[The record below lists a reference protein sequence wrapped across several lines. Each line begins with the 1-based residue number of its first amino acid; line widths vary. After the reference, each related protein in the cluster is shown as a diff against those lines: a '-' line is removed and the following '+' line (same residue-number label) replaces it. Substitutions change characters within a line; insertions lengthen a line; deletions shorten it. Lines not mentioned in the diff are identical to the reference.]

1 MIGVESFDNLIY
13 GEDGQ
18 SPIRRL
24 LIRMLETAKND
35 GVRLRVDVRST
46 AQGTVN
52 SRNEHTLFVDPNEN
66 DADGLMRILVERLND
81 SPGEGFLGQIRLNFA
96 QAGSSGERYASWTRT
111 LSAPSAKPSRIGTG
125 IIEDDDGE
133 DDGGGEE
140 DDDNS
145 VESFS
150 RSSSPRHA
158 ERSYAPVMHGP
169 PGGVMLSDDQVRLWM
184 ETMMGYVFRSQAQQF
199 AMFERATRMMESY
212 TLRFGFPTHEPGI
225 VEARGGEIPQSAAP
239 GSPGPAGFGILPM
252 LLQAATKIAAG
263 GGEEAPA
270 PTPGPSTQL
279 VPVGSAGRANGRAQ
293 AISGASRM
301 VRALRNAPPSP
312 KRPAEGYDN
321 PPEVE
326 DDGPE
331 RGTPQWDE
339 GGNDEAHAE
348 SYDEEEA
355 YGEEDGGSE
364 EGGGMPDLTGMSAEE
379 MKATVINWIRADP
392 SRKSEVMNMLP
403 DLSREIT

>member
-13 GEDGQ
+13 GDDGQ

-24 LIRMLETAKND
+24 LIRMLDTAKND

-111 LSAPSAKPSRIGTG
+111 LSAPSMKQSRIGTG
-125 IIEDDDGE
+125 VVEEDDGE
-133 DDGGGEE
+133 EDGGEG

-150 RSSSPRHA
+150 RSSSRHM
-158 ERSYAPVMHGP
+158 SGGYSAPMQGP

-263 GGEEAPA
+263 GGDDGPAPA
-270 PTPGPSTQL
+270 PAGSTQL
-279 VPVGSAGRANGRAQ
+279 VPSGSAGRANGRAQ

-301 VRALRNAPPSP
+301 VRALKSAPPSP

-331 RGTPQWDE
+331 RGAPQWDE
-339 GGNDEAHAE
+339 GGHDEAHAE
-348 SYDEEEA
+348 SYDEDEE

-364 EGGGMPDLTGMSAEE
+364 EEGGMPDLTGMSAEE